1 MNTPYGQAA
10 GTGAGGQD
18 ALATTL
24 HSVVRFMRT
33 VRLRSHILLLSLLV
47 AGILGALYYV
57 TAPRIYQSS
66 ASLYVQ
72 KRGGVSGDQ
81 MRSAGDTSKE
91 MPTFSNLMSS
101 PRVLA
106 KALEH
111 LPERY
116 RGQFDEMT
124 NLQAVME
131 MEKSLSVGYQFNT
144 QILNLTYRSK
154 DPKAAKVILGHLLG
168 AYGYLMSQVNEGQ
181 SVDNLE
187 RLRESLDENKAQVL
201 EKQAARFVLIQTTPD
216 LMGTGDD
223 KLIVPLEETKMIV
236 AKRSEAIKELNDA
249 RRTAKGL
256 QLAVQN
262 GEDILEYAEVLKE
275 HLLADSV
282 GIGGQA
288 SITAAHLNETITDLK
303 SELKNQQNGKG
314 AAHPDVIALE
324 QEIQTR
330 EQALREMS
338 TKALN
343 KMKSQGRE
351 VLATQLMGSAYQRY
365 KQALANV
372 DQLEIQFNQVKSD
385 AIKTTMVSHQIND
398 LNREIDQLNDERTS
412 LLGMMTGVELNRGK
426 LVHTEVTQAPTH
438 PLKPVSPR
446 LIVVGFL
453 SLFIGTAAGLGV
465 IWVLDVMDDRFRAP
479 EELKLQLNT
488 QILTMVPAM
497 DQLDGDGFDAVL
509 CHARP
514 NSTEAE
520 SFRGLRTN
528 LDFAS
533 GDTGRIV
540 CTSTEPG
547 DGKTT
552 ISSNMATAFAQS
564 GRKTLIIDAD
574 MRRPGLSTLLELRD
588 EQGLS
593 AILRSEA
600 DVATS
605 ALENTRSTKVSGLD
619 VISCGPRPLNP
630 AELLSSER
638 FANLLAWAET
648 RYDQIIIDAPPVLAV
663 SDPLIIARLV
673 DGVVLVVRPDKD
685 RRRMVIR
692 AAESLHSL
700 GCNLLG
706 VVVNHLSGSDAGGY
720 GYGYGSGYE
729 YGAQDDEAVT
739 QTEAPDKEA
748 VVSLSMFAT
757 DQPASPV
764 AVVDQKKA
772 A

>member
-1 MNTPYGQAA
+1 MSTQYGQAA

-24 HSVVRFMRT
+24 HSVVSFMRT
-33 VRLRSHILLLSLLV
+33 VRLRSNILLLSLLV
-47 AGILGALYYV
+47 SAVLGALYYV
-57 TAPRIYQSS
+57 TAPRVYQSR

-72 KRGGVSGDQ
+72 KAGGVSLDSRLSG
-81 MRSAGDTSKE
+81 GDTSKE
-91 MPTFSNLMSS
+91 MPTFANLMSS
-101 PRVLA
+101 PRVLE

-116 RGQFDEMT
+116 RQQFDEMT
-124 NLQAVME
+124 QLQAVME
-131 MEKSLSVGYQFNT
+131 MQQSLSVGYQFNT
-144 QILNLTYRSK
+144 QILDLTYRSE
-154 DPKAAKVILGHLLG
+154 DPKAAKAILGHILG
-168 AYGYLMSQVNEGQ
+168 AYGYLMSQVNQGQ
-181 SVDNLE
+181 SDDNIARLTQSLE
-187 RLRESLDENKAQVL
+187 DNKKQVL
-201 EKQAARFVLIQTTPD
+201 EKIAVRDVLIQSTPE

-223 KLIVPLEETKMIV
+223 KLNVPLEETKLI
-236 AKRSEAIKELNDA
+236 ASKKSEAIKELNDA
-249 RRTAKGL
+249 RRTAEGL
-256 QLAVQN
+256 RLAIKN

-275 HLLADSV
+275 HLMADSI
-282 GIGGQA
+282 GLGGQA
-288 SITAAHLNETITDLK
+288 SITAARLNETITEFK
-303 SELKNQQNGKG
+303 SKLKNEQQGKG
-314 AAHPDVIALE
+314 AAHPDVIALQQDIE
-324 QEIQTR
+324 TR
-330 EQALREMS
+330 EQELRDMS
-338 TKALN
+338 TRALQ

-351 VLATQLMGSAYQRY
+351 VLATQLMGSAFQRY

-372 DQLEIQFNQVKSD
+372 EQLDIQFNRVQAD
-385 AIKTTMVSHQIND
+385 AIKTTIAGYQIND
-398 LNREIDQLNDERTS
+398 LDREIAQLNDERTA
-412 LLGMMTGVELNRGK
+412 LLTMTTEIQLNRGK

-446 LIVVGFL
+446 LVVVGFL
-453 SLFIGTAAGLGV
+453 SLFVGTAAGLGI

-497 DQLDGDGFDAVL
+497 DQLDGDGFDSVL

-520 SFRGLRTN
+520 CFRGLRTN
-528 LDFAS
+528 LEFAA

-564 GRKTLIIDAD
+564 GRRTLIIDAD
-574 MRRPGLSTLLELRD
+574 MRRPGLSTLLNLRD

-593 AILRSEA
+593 AILRSDDEIA
-600 DVATS
+600 IAAED
-605 ALENTRSTKVSGLD
+605 NIRSTQVAGLD

-630 AELLSSER
+630 AELLAGER

-648 RYDQIIIDAPPVLAV
+648 RYQQIIIDAPPVLAV

-692 AAESLHSL
+692 AAEALNNL

-720 GYGYGSGYE
+720 GYGYGYGYE
-729 YGAQDDEAVT
+729 YGSQDDETVT
-739 QTEAPDKEA
+739 KTATAEEES

-757 DQPASPV
+757 DQPAKPS
-764 AVVDQKKA
+764 AFGEQKKA